1 MKSLPVF
8 VTYRNMINTGAN
20 KKTMKK
26 KATDPSIESA
36 ARELLERY
44 GETAQGI
51 ARERATALGVA
62 GSSPQ
67 HDTALLVLSAVEK
80 LSIKPSNGEPT

>member
-1 MKSLPVF
+1 
-8 VTYRNMINTGAN
+8 MINTGAN

-26 KATDPSIESA
+26 KTTDPSIESA
-36 ARELLERY
+36 ARELFERY
-44 GETAQGI
+44 GETAQEI
-51 ARERATALGVA
+51 ARERATALGEA
-62 GSSPQ
+62 GSSPK